1 MKILQVTAVDFTVEK
16 FLLPLIH
23 RLQKEGH
30 EVHIACRITN
40 APKHSNMHAI
50 SFERSMRMATHAKAL
65 KELVKLMKSEKFDVV
80 HTHTPVASML
90 ARIAA
95 KIARVP
101 TIIYTAH
108 GFYFHERMNKIPYK
122 IAYTLE
128 KYAAKWGSDY
138 VFFQSEEDYQLAVN
152 NHFKRPERLIHIQ
165 NGVNRKLFEP
175 NDYNRNEMRQKLGI
189 AEDIFVYLFV
199 GRLVY
204 EKGLAELTEAFQLL
218 NEPKAHLVIVGGQ
231 VEGDRDT
238 FPDTAQKNV
247 TYLGLRQDI
256 AALLHAADAFV
267 LPSHRE
273 GLPRSIIEAMA
284 MEKPV
289 IATDIRG
296 CREEVIHQKTGLLC
310 TVQSASDLKDAMNEL
325 FEHQQMAKAFGKAG
339 RQRFLEQYDEEK
351 VLDRQMVIFQQC
363 EQQEMGVEYE

>member
-16 FLLPLIH
+16 FLLPLIQ
-23 RLQKEGH
+23 RLQQEGH
-30 EVHIACRITN
+30 DVHIACRITTS
-40 APKHSNMHAI
+40 PKHSNMHAI
-50 SFERSMRMATHAKAL
+50 SFDRSMNMLAHTKAL
-65 KELVKLMKSEKFDVV
+65 TELVRLMKTERFDVV

-108 GFYFHERMNKIPYK
+108 GFYFHDRMNKIPYT

-138 VFFQSEEDYQLAVN
+138 VFFQSEEDYQLAVTK
-152 NHFKRPERLIHIQ
+152 HFKRPEQLVHIQ
-165 NGVNRKLFEP
+165 NGVNRTQFEP
-175 NDYNRNEMRQKLGI
+175 NGYDRKAMRQTLGLS
-189 AEDIFVYLFV
+189 EDTFVYLFV

-204 EKGLAELTEAFQLL
+204 EKGLAELTEAFRLL
-218 NEPKAHLVIVGGQ
+218 NESKAHLVIVGGQ

-238 FPDTAQKNV
+238 FPEKAQKNV
-247 TYLGLRQDI
+247 TYLGLRHDI
-256 AALLHAADAFV
+256 PALLHAADAFV

-310 TVQSASDLKDAMNEL
+310 TVQHAAHLKEAMAEL
-325 FEHQQMAKAFGKAG
+325 FQNQATAKAFGKAG

-351 VLDRQMVIFQQC
+351 VLDRQMLIFQQC
-363 EQQEMGVEYE
+363 EQQQMGVEYE